1 VGDKE
6 KVGVVGRTGA
16 SKSTLTTALFRIA
29 DADSGQ
35 IFLDGV
41 DISAI
46 PLRLLRSKLT
56 IIPQDP
62 VMFIG
67 YTILSNPFLLV
78 LTFPFFFLSRSTIRT
93 NLDPTLAFSDE
104 KIWQTLQQIHFSD
117 TVAALPGKLEF
128 EVLENGENLSH
139 GQRQLLCI
147 ARALLRDSKVIMMD
161 EATSNV
167 DLETDQLIQRAM
179 RDSFRNCTV
188 ITIAHRINTIIDSS
202 RILVMEQGTVVEFE
216 PPTALLERPTSYF
229 SRLVDETG
237 EANAESLRAQARLHA
252 KSLDQ

>member
-1 VGDKE
+1 MGDKE
-6 KVGVVGRTGA
+6 KIGVVGRTGA

-67 YTILSNPFLLV
+67 YTAIFPSLSACPDLSSS
-78 LTFPFFFLSRSTIRT
+78 FPHSTIRS

-147 ARALLRDSKVIMMD
+147 ARALLRDS
-161 EATSNV
+161 
-167 DLETDQLIQRAM
+167 
-179 RDSFRNCTV
+179 
-188 ITIAHRINTIIDSS
+188 
-202 RILVMEQGTVVEFE
+202 
-216 PPTALLERPTSYF
+216 
-229 SRLVDETG
+229 
-237 EANAESLRAQARLHA
+237 
-252 KSLDQ
+252 

>member
-1 VGDKE
+1 
-6 KVGVVGRTGA
+6 
-16 SKSTLTTALFRIA
+16 
-29 DADSGQ
+29 
-35 IFLDGV
+35 
-41 DISAI
+41 
-46 PLRLLRSKLT
+46 
-56 IIPQDP
+56 
-62 VMFIG
+62 
-67 YTILSNPFLLV
+67 
-78 LTFPFFFLSRSTIRT
+78 
-93 NLDPTLAFSDE
+93 
-104 KIWQTLQQIHFSD
+104 
-117 TVAALPGKLEF
+117 
-128 EVLENGENLSH
+128 
-139 GQRQLLCI
+139 
-147 ARALLRDSKVIMMD
+147 MMD